1 MDNTIQ
7 NRVEKMRSFMQ
18 QNGYS
23 AFVVVS
29 SDPHS
34 SEYVADRWKSREWV
48 SGFDGSAGTAVIT
61 LDKAL
66 LWTDSRYWLAA
77 EKALDGTGYQLMK
90 DGAPGTPSIVEWLC
104 SNMKAGDLV
113 AVDGSV
119 CTVIEADA
127 WSAQLAAKDIKF
139 DFTEDPFDE
148 LWEGRPSLPLGEAH
162 IMPDGIAG
170 ESAKSKLARLRSALD
185 NEDVDGMLVTM
196 LDEIAWLT
204 NLRGCDVEYNPVVVS
219 YMLVTLDKAVLYIDD
234 RKISA
239 EVHDHLYAQGIDV
252 AEYGDIWQA
261 LKEYDKKTLLVQ
273 PSRCNAAAARTV
285 AKEKIIF
292 KDSPVAW
299 MKATKNETEIEGFK
313 RAMLSEGIAM
323 TRLLKWLKPAVK
335 AGGITELDV
344 DKKLT
349 ELRSCDE
356 EFKGLSFS
364 TIAAYGPNAAIV
376 HYEPT
381 ATENALLDTKSF
393 LLLDCGGQYSCGT
406 TDVTRTIALGELTDE
421 EKADYTRVLRGHIS
435 LAMAKFPTGTCGTQ
449 LDVLARQ
456 WLWNAGENY
465 LHGTGHGVGHFLNV
479 HEGPHQIRM
488 NNVPAHLVPGMTVT
502 NEPGLYKAGRHGIR
516 IENTMVVEK
525 FCESEFGTFYEL
537 SPLTL
542 CPIDKTPIVSSLLG
556 DEAREYLDAYHATV
570 FNKLSP
576 YLDGE
581 ELAFLEECCS
591 PLQP

>member
-273 PSRCNAAAARTV
+273 PSRCNAAAARTI